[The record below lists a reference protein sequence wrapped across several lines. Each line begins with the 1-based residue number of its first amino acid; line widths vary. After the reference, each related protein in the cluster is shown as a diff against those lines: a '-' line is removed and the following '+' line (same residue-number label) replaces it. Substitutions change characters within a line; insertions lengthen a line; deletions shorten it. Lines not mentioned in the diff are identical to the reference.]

1 MILVLADDITG
12 AAEIAGTALRYGM
25 TTSLIT
31 GVAGKNFPDTEV
43 VVYATDVR
51 SMSHDKACEETKR
64 ICEDIKRKGFAAND
78 ADKITIF
85 KKTDSVLRGH
95 IASELS
101 IIMEQLGCNSSL
113 LLPQNPSKGRI
124 IRKGEYFIN
133 EERLSNTMFRKD
145 PEFPATSSDPIR
157 LIHEHS
163 GKVTANCRIL
173 HVEGSLH
180 NYERGEIFVAEA
192 ASEDDIIIQI
202 DKSNKDMLMA
212 GGADLFET
220 FIRHKLKRGKEKER
234 KRHEISIRKGEEKI
248 LVVSGSTQGKSI
260 MQTDMMKRLHAQE
273 ATMPESVFEG
283 ASPKGWI
290 EEIGKR
296 YLLTDALII
305 RIGNHEFKGSE
316 YAIRLRDVMGEAT
329 KELINTST
337 PRYLIIEGGATA
349 FSILSHIKWTEFEIR
364 YEFSPGVVGM
374 RHGETEIILKP
385 GSYPWE
391 KMFM

>member
-25 TTSLIT
+25 KTSLIT
-31 GVAGKNFPDTEV
+31 GVAGKTFPDTEV

-51 SMSHDKACEETKR
+51 SMSHDKACEETRR
-64 ICEDIKRKGFAAND
+64 ICEDIRRSVAENY

-101 IIMEQLGCNSSL
+101 IIMEQSGCNGSL

-133 EERLSNTMFRKD
+133 EERLSDTMFKKD
-145 PEFPATSSDPIR
+145 PEFPATSSDPLR
-157 LIHEHS
+157 LILEHS
-163 GKVTANCRIL
+163 GKATVKCRIL
-173 HVEGSLH
+173 PVEGSLH
-180 NYERGEIFVAEA
+180 DYERGEIFVAEA
-192 ASEDDIIIQI
+192 ASEDDIIRQI
-202 DKSNKDMLMA
+202 DKSNKDMLLA

-220 FIRHKLKRGKEKER
+220 FIHHKLKREREKDR
-234 KRHEISIRKGEEKI
+234 KRHEISIREGKEKI

-290 EEIGKR
+290 EELGKR

-305 RIGNHEFKGSE
+305 RIGNHEFKGAE

-329 KELINTST
+329 KELISSSM

-349 FSILSHIKWTEFEIR
+349 FSILNHIKWTEFEIR
-364 YEFSPGVVGM
+364 HEFSPGVVGM

-385 GSYPWE
+385 GSYPWGR
-391 KMFM
+391 MFM